1 VNRYLRMLALV
12 GILAI
17 VAAACGRGGGGPTQ
31 EGTEGAL
38 PRGGTLIAGLESDV
52 DDAFDP
58 QKEYYSVTWG
68 FYHCCLLRT
77 LMATPTVPA
86 EEGGNDLL
94 PDLATDVPEVSE
106 DGLTYTYTIRD
117 GVTYAPPFEDQE
129 IVAADFINAMERE
142 ADPKVTAGYPFYY
155 GIIEGFDDFSAGD
168 ADSISGMT
176 AVDDKTLEITLTRPS
191 GDLSY
196 RLAMNAA
203 APIPEGAEEGHEK
216 DYGRFLVSS
225 GPYMFEGSEDLD
237 FDAPAE
243 DQVPVAGYDPGRSI
257 VLVRNPSWSAD
268 TDPFR
273 EAHVDRIEVQ
283 IGITTA
289 DGYNKIDTGEMD
301 VMLDAVPPPQ
311 VIQQFQ
317 ADPEREDQVFSYV
330 NDANYYASFNLAEPP
345 FDDIHVRK
353 AVNFATDKA
362 SMLTIRGGPLFG
374 EPATHNIIDG
384 LLGDQLADYDP
395 YESPDSQ
402 GDIEAAQA
410 EMALS
415 EYDTDGDGVCDAP
428 ECTGIVAVTDE
439 ADPYP
444 DQARVWQQSL
454 EPLGLELDMDQFE
467 RTTMYDKCLDPGAH
481 VAFCAGP
488 GWGKDYPDATTFG
501 EPLFGSAA
509 LFPSCCNYSLVGAS
523 PEFLEEHGYE
533 VTEVPSVDEKIAEC
547 DALDIGEERVT
558 CFAELDQQLMEDV
571 VPWVPLTETKDV
583 YVVSDRVLN
592 FSYDQFSGAMAL
604 DQVALAGGGA
614 EA

>member
-1 VNRYLRMLALV
+1 MLALV

-106 DGLTYTYTIRD
+106 DGLTYTFTIRD
-117 GVTYAPPFEDQE
+117 GITWAPPLEDQE
-129 IVAADFINAMERE
+129 IVAGDFINAMERE

-155 GIIEGFDDFSAGD
+155 SIIEGFDEFSEGE
-168 ADSISGMT
+168 ADTISGMT

-191 GDLSY
+191 GDLPY
-196 RLAMNAA
+196 RMAMHAA
-203 APIPEGAEEGHEK
+203 APIPDGAEEGHEK

-283 IGITTA
+283 IGVTTA
-289 DGYNKIDTGEMD
+289 DGYNKVDTGEMD
-301 VMLDAVPPPQ
+301 LMLDAVPPPQ

-330 NDANYYASFNLAEPP
+330 NDAVYYASFNLAEPP

-374 EPATHNIIDG
+374 EPAGHNIIDS

-410 EMALS
+410 EMAQS

-509 LFPSCCNYSLVGAS
+509 LFPSCCNYALVGAS
-523 PEFLEEHGYE
+523 PEFLEKSDYE
-533 VTEVPSVDEKIAEC
+533 VTEVPSVDEKITEC
-547 DALDIGEERVT
+547 DALDVGDERT
-558 CFAELDQQLMEDV
+558 ACFAELDQQLMEDV
-571 VPWVPLTETKDV
+571 VPWVPLTFTKDV
-583 YVVSDRVLN
+583 YVVSDRLLN
-592 FSYDQFSGAMAL
+592 FKYDQFSGAMAL
-604 DQVALAGGGA
+604 DQAALAGGGA

>member
-106 DGLTYTYTIRD
+106 DGLTYTFTIRD
-117 GVTYAPPFEDQE
+117 GITWAPPLEDQE
-129 IVAADFINAMERE
+129 IVAGDFINAMERE

-155 GIIEGFDDFSAGD
+155 EIIEGFEEFAAGD

-176 AVDDKTLEITLTRPS
+176 AIDDKTLEITLTRPS
-191 GDLSY
+191 GDLPY
-196 RLAMNAA
+196 RMAMHAA

-243 DQVPVAGYDPGRSI
+243 EQEPVAGYNPGRSI

-330 NDANYYASFNLAEPP
+330 NDAVYYASFNLAEPP

-374 EPATHNIIDG
+374 EPAGHNIIDS

-410 EMALS
+410 EMAQS
-415 EYDTDGDGVCDAP
+415 KYDTDGDGVCDAP

-509 LFPSCCNYSLVGAS
+509 LFPECCNYSLVGAS

-533 VTEVPSVDEKIAEC
+533 VTEVPSVDEQITEC
-547 DALDIGEERVT
+547 DALDVGEERT
-558 CFAELDQQLMEDV
+558 ACFAELDQQLMEDV
-571 VPWVPLTETKDV
+571 VPWVPLTFTKDV
-583 YVVSDRVLN
+583 YVVSDRLLN
-592 FSYDQFSGAMAL
+592 FKYDQFSGAMAL
-604 DQVALAGGGA
+604 DQAALAGGGA

>member
-1 VNRYLRMLALV
+1 MNRYLRMLALV

-106 DGLTYTYTIRD
+106 DGLTYTFTIRD
-117 GVTYAPPFEDQE
+117 GITWAPPLEDQE
-129 IVAADFINAMERE
+129 IVAGDFINAMERE

-155 GIIEGFDDFSAGD
+155 SVIEGFDEFSEGD
-168 ADSISGMT
+168 ADTISGMT

-191 GDLSY
+191 GDLPY
-196 RLAMNAA
+196 RMAMHAA
-203 APIPEGAEEGHEK
+203 APIPDGAEEGHEK

-283 IGITTA
+283 IGVTTA
-289 DGYNKIDTGEMD
+289 DGYNKVDTGEMD
-301 VMLDAVPPPQ
+301 LMLDAVPPPQ

-330 NDANYYASFNLAEPP
+330 NDAVYYASFNLAEPP

-374 EPATHNIIDG
+374 EPAGHNIIDS

-410 EMALS
+410 EMAQS

-509 LFPSCCNYSLVGAS
+509 LFPSCCNYALVGAS
-523 PEFLEEHGYE
+523 PEFLEKSDYE
-533 VTEVPSVDEKIAEC
+533 VTEVPSVDEKITEC
-547 DALDIGEERVT
+547 DALDVGDERT
-558 CFAELDQQLMEDV
+558 ACFAELDQQLMEDV
-571 VPWVPLTETKDV
+571 VPWVPLTFTKDV
-583 YVVSDRVLN
+583 YVVSDRLLN
-592 FSYDQFSGAMAL
+592 FKYDQFSGAMAL
-604 DQVALAGGGA
+604 DQAALAGGGA